1 MTPCRPQPTANDTF
15 HFSLLSRLPHIPTTN
30 KTNQTKYV
38 YPITMASNLS
48 TQLSP
53 SERQY
58 ILDGCADNCRNDG
71 RTRQEIRPYTI
82 VTSSET
88 TRDSGST
95 SEEGY
100 PPLILSNGSARLFL
114 SSSGAAATHILCS
127 VKAEL
132 GHPSEDNPYEG
143 NIQIHVEDSLGGA
156 ALSRRQSQEERN
168 YLQAI
173 IAELLAPNLLDLK
186 SLCIMPHHYAFT
198 INIDVEILSG
208 TAGNLIDA
216 CGHTIRAALQ
226 NTLLPSIVPSS
237 TAASSSTGKE
247 PTGSTSSD
255 LLLDSDIRQATTPA
269 GLERAPVVVTVT
281 VCQRPSSSS
290 STAANGSFL
299 LLLDASLEEESCSFC
314 QVHVAVDPGDADD
327 NDNAAKSEPEICALR
342 KTGTGSLPWA
352 LLPDITALAMTA
364 VPTAKAAF
372 QTSKSTSES
381 QGLLQGQFAIQ

>member
-1 MTPCRPQPTANDTF
+1 
-15 HFSLLSRLPHIPTTN
+15 
-30 KTNQTKYV
+30 
-38 YPITMASNLS
+38 MASNLS
-48 TQLSP
+48 TQISP

-71 RTRQEIRPYTI
+71 RTTQEMRPYTI

-88 TRDSGST
+88 DSSGADGQ
-95 SEEGY
+95 EGQ

-114 SSSGAAATHILCS
+114 SSSGTAATHILCS

-173 IAELLAPNLLDLK
+173 ISELLAPNLLDLR

-208 TAGNLIDA
+208 SAGNLIDC
-216 CGHTIRAALQ
+216 CGHIIRAALQ

-237 TAASSSTGKE
+237 TAKNSSTSSSSTGKE

-255 LLLDSDIRQATTPA
+255 LLLDSDIRHAKSPA

-281 VCQRPSSSS
+281 VCQRPPSSV
-290 STAANGSFL
+290 AAGNSFL
-299 LLLDASLEEESCSFC
+299 LLLDATLEEESCSFC
-314 QVHVAVDPGDADD
+314 QVHVAVDLGEGADGG
-327 NDNAAKSEPEICALR
+327 KSEPEICALR
-342 KTGTGSLPWA
+342 KTGAGSLPWA
-352 LLPDITALAMTA
+352 LLPDITALAISA
-364 VPTAKAAF
+364 VPTANDSFQYSKAA
-372 QTSKSTSES
+372 TAELL
-381 QGLLQGQFAIQ
+381 GPLQGQFAIQ